1 MGYSNTIKSDAGDF
15 AACGRRVSFWMP
27 RKKPKRHQGAAQVV
41 RRGTLYPETFPHFRR
56 GGTLGRP
63 PGGQAKKSPSSVTLR
78 VPPYPFWPSAISP
91 CQGESAFLLAGG
103 RLSGGSW
110 TRPYGGYGSDRV
122 ILVGAGLGPARG
134 RTLCAPTTGNGPAT
148 RIVPLIR
155 LAYGQ
160 PPSPKG
166 EGYGRPQGSPLR

>member
-1 MGYSNTIKSDAGDF
+1 MGYSDTIKSDTEKFRRPGGGLLSGCPERNQRGTKARLKLCVG
-15 AACGRRVSFWMP
+15 GRYIL
-27 RKKPKRHQGAAQVV
+27 RHSLISVGAA
-41 RRGTLYPETFPHFRR
+41 HWAARR
-56 GGTLGRP
+56 GGRLRSHPHLSRFACHLP
-63 PGGQAKKSPSSVTLR
+63 P
-78 VPPYPFWPSAISP
+78 
-91 CQGESAFLLAGG
+91 AGG

-122 ILVGAGLGPARG
+122 ILIGAGLGPARG

>member
-1 MGYSNTIKSDAGDF
+1 
-15 AACGRRVSFWMP
+15 

-41 RRGTLYPETFPHFRR
+41 RRGALYPETFPHFRR

-63 PGGQAKKSPSSVTLR
+63 PGGRLR
-78 VPPYPFWPSAISP
+78 SHPHLSRFACHLPP
-91 CQGESAFLLAGG
+91 AGG

-122 ILVGAGLGPARG
+122 ILIGAGLGPAPG

-166 EGYGRPQGSPLR
+166 EGYGRPQGSPLRSKRTGSVG

>member
-1 MGYSNTIKSDAGDF
+1 MGYSDTIKSDAGDF

-41 RRGTLYPETFPHFRR
+41 RRGALYPETFPHFRR

-78 VPPYPFWPSAISP
+78 VPPSP
-91 CQGESAFLLAGG
+91 LQGEGC
-103 RLSGGSW
+103 SGGSW

-122 ILVGAGLGPARG
+122 ILIGAGLGPARG